1 MPAKSISR
9 VATGPNIAMPFSPI
23 PARSTFA
30 AIAACA
36 VLTFGLSPQSAWAL
50 ASLAPAGQAPAAQ
63 APDTQAPDTPRP
75 APHAMHVRKR
85 PTPAHLLPAPTPEA
99 VPVAPPPTPK
109 WPAFDPAA
117 APAVVWDSQG
127 LSITATNA
135 SLQQILKEVGTDT
148 GAKIEGLSSDQRV
161 FGVYGPGQAKDVLS
175 QLLQGSGYNVLM
187 IGDLG
192 PGTPRHIILSARQA
206 GLSQPQART
215 NQPSNQ
221 DENEGEEQQQIAQP
235 EPEPPPPPQLIQPI
249 PQRPGLPGSAPRSP
263 QQIMEEM
270 QQRQQ
275 QQQSQPNQFTP
286 ANPPN

>member
-187 IGDLG
+187 IGDQG
-192 PGTPRHIILSARQA
+192 HGTPREILLSARQA
-206 GLSQPQART
+206 STGATAPRPNQANNDDDDT
-215 NQPSNQ
+215 EAP
-221 DENEGEEQQQIAQP
+221 EPQP
-235 EPEPPPPPQLIQPI
+235 EPEPIRAPMPVGGPP
-249 PQRPGLPGSAPRSP
+249 RNP
-263 QQIMEEM
+263 QQIMQEM